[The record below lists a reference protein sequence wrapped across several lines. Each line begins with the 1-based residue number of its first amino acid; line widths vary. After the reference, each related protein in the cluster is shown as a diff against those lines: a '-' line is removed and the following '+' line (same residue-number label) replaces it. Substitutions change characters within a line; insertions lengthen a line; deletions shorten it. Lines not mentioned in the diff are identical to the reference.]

1 MNRLT
6 NRRRFA
12 RLWEGT
18 AILAAALLCTGVVFA
33 QANDSDSATTQD
45 QSASKG
51 KKDQKSEQPSVK
63 LEIQVNNA
71 NGKPVSNA
79 SVYVRY
85 NEPGG
90 FLHHDKLAEL
100 DLKTNEDGSVKVPP
114 VPQGKIMIQ
123 VIATGW
129 HTYGKWYDIEK
140 DEESVQITLKPPPH
154 WY

>member
-1 MNRLT
+1 MNGLI

-12 RLWEGT
+12 RRWKGT
-18 AILAAALLCTGVVFA
+18 AILAAALLCTGVTLA
-33 QANDSDSATTQD
+33 QNSDSDSAAAQD
-45 QSASKG
+45 QSASKK
-51 KKDQKSEQPSVK
+51 KKDQKSEQLTVK
-63 LEIQVNNA
+63 LEIHVTNA

-90 FLHHDKLAEL
+90 FLRHDKLAEL